1 MRRYTRFR
9 LAASFLVVATCLA
22 LFVGSLHAQEGLS
35 TDGLTFPTSVDFL
48 HSDYFKAS
56 GLRCGTLSAEDRA
69 LLYPTLKADASDCNA
84 SSTNPT
90 AEYDPGEVWE
100 ITVVVHVIMNSACTG
115 GVLSDEQVE
124 SQIDILNE
132 DFLALAGTNGAPGN
146 YTGIQFKLA
155 TTDPQGQPTTGITR
169 SCNTTWFNDGGSYFN
184 SLAWDPNRYMNIY
197 TNRAS
202 GALGYV
208 PFLPADNG
216 GALVGGNSDRV
227 VVLWSSF
234 GRDGVIG
241 PPFNLGRTATHE
253 VGHYLGMEHTFSG
266 GCGTATPPGCY
277 TTGDL
282 ICDTNAEST
291 PSSSPCAVG
300 DKVTCGSVDP
310 SDNYMDYSDDQ
321 CMNKFTVEQLRRM
334 RCSMQFYRPEIYAPV
349 SGSEEIFTDT
359 FESGNTS
366 QWSTS
371 TP

>member
-1 MRRYTRFR
+1 MRHDSRFCHVFP
-9 LAASFLVVATCLA
+9 SFLLAVSLIALA
-22 LFVGSLHAQEGLS
+22 LPATAQEGLS
-35 TDGLTFPTSVDFL
+35 TDGLSFPTAVDFL
-48 HSDYFKAS
+48 RSDYFKAS
-56 GLRCGTLSAEDRA
+56 GLRCATPSAQERA
-69 LLYPTLKADASDCNA
+69 LLYPPVRADASDCNS

-90 AEYDPGEVWE
+90 AEYDPGAVWE
-100 ITVVVHVIMNSACTG
+100 ITVVVHVIMNSACTD
-115 GVLSDEQVE
+115 GVLSDEQVQ

-155 TTDPQGQPTTGITR
+155 TTDPQGAPTNGITR
-169 SCNTTWFNDGGSYFN
+169 SCNTSWFNDGGAYYN

-208 PFLPADNG
+208 PFLPADG
-216 GALVGGNSDRV
+216 GGSLVGGNSDRV

-291 PSSSPCAVG
+291 PSSSPCALG

-310 SDNYMDYSDDQ
+310 SDNYMDYSDDS

-334 RCSMQFYRPEIYAPV
+334 RCSMQFYRPEIYTPV
-349 SGSEEIFTDT
+349 SAAEEIFEDG
-359 FESGNTS
+359 FESGNS
-366 QWSTS
+366 SSWSVS
-371 TP
+371 IP